1 MKDREI
7 LMNVVALGILVIT
20 IVVNIWIQVFQLERF
35 YHGTTF
41 VNDQMVP
48 TILML
53 LLLVTFASSAITL
66 PTSKKS
72 LEAKYQMMHKVAMT
86 EEGMVTRGQDG
97 RIDKQMINGMKKYWL
112 MAETSNPQFVMAR
125 SVLCT
130 SSSVIC
136 LFATLYFLFNYIL
149 VDLFKFGVVRL
160 RSHSV
165 YGNNTT
171 WILIVQIIG
180 MVVGT
185 LVSLCRWFTAV
196 RFKCLRT
203 CRGISL
209 REELKIEAH
218 WIQTLVYWRDSFS
231 GLQIQDN
238 KCRRHLHDAKWFA
251 LTFLIGVQIMMVIV
265 SKLLL
270 LIPALLITPLI
281 LFFKKLKARRLS
293 RLTTSNND
301 IITESE
307 GDTELN
313 LSRFVLLLDG
323 EADLPEKTLKNI
335 FGQADKVI
343 EMGKEQQPKN
353 LIHLLDK
360 FGNFSGVRE
369 FDSFHVPSLHSQ
381 EPPNCWSL
389 PLVTLT
395 SIAISLPNIVNN
407 HKATQLMSDVRE
419 GLSLVKLIEK
429 TLYKNDELLNTR
441 NAAEVSWVGVALY
454 RKWQGIDLRR
464 ISLKCKNSKNVLQE
478 LSSNAERTIV
488 EFKKTTNDFLTDN
501 PLNWPS
507 NVIAANSMYRICQTI
522 LLSCQ
527 EGKEQTADGLF
538 ERLSVMIADILA
550 ACFTNLARVIITK
563 CHSNAIEERE
573 KSVHEAFLLLG
584 KTGQIL
590 ELLQRQEWPS
600 LDHDKAAY
608 IDEWRA
614 SFLQSNDNPLTSS
627 TSSDEAAK
635 SAISN
640 AEQITVM
647 AE

>member
-1 MKDREI
+1 MDPSYDDFFTRLQDKLDEVMPWIGRYIAAASTVCTLAMAIDALNGLWCKKLWFPCKYFSLDATSLTILGVAMKLTVDLNTLLVLDSDALARLCSLFFMSTAMANFMLSLGSTKDREI

-165 YGNNTT
+165 
-171 WILIVQIIG
+171 
-180 MVVGT
+180 
-185 LVSLCRWFTAV
+185 WFTAV
-196 RFKCLRT
+196 RFKCLTT

-335 FGQADKVI
+335 FGQADK
-343 EMGKEQQPKN
+343 E
-353 LIHLLDK
+353 
-360 FGNFSGVRE
+360 
-369 FDSFHVPSLHSQ
+369 
-381 EPPNCWSL
+381 
-389 PLVTLT
+389 
-395 SIAISLPNIVNN
+395 
-407 HKATQLMSDVRE
+407 
-419 GLSLVKLIEK
+419 
-429 TLYKNDELLNTR
+429 
-441 NAAEVSWVGVALY
+441 
-454 RKWQGIDLRR
+454 
-464 ISLKCKNSKNVLQE
+464 
-478 LSSNAERTIV
+478 
-488 EFKKTTNDFLTDN
+488 
-501 PLNWPS
+501 
-507 NVIAANSMYRICQTI
+507 
-522 LLSCQ
+522 
-527 EGKEQTADGLF
+527 
-538 ERLSVMIADILA
+538 
-550 ACFTNLARVIITK
+550 
-563 CHSNAIEERE
+563 
-573 KSVHEAFLLLG
+573 
-584 KTGQIL
+584 
-590 ELLQRQEWPS
+590 
-600 LDHDKAAY
+600 
-608 IDEWRA
+608 
-614 SFLQSNDNPLTSS
+614 
-627 TSSDEAAK
+627 
-635 SAISN
+635 
-640 AEQITVM
+640 
-647 AE
+647 